1 MEDEPLRPRRQP
13 GRGKVLRWTSQ
24 VRLVNCKTRRNDTAV
39 RWRFAAT
46 VEASLGHVDGGK
58 KECEVTFVDWQH
70 N

>member
-13 GRGKVLRWTSQ
+13 GRGKVLRRTSR
-24 VRLVNCKTRRNDTAV
+24 VRLVNCKTRRNDMEA

-46 VEASLGHVDGGK
+46 VEASPRHVEGGK
-58 KECEVTFVDWQH
+58 KECKAIFVDWQH